1 MTEPEIDKEREQDP
15 EDDADDD
22 DAVGNPDAFLV
33 SIIACIAALVAA
45 EVFFRGSLL
54 DQKLKKDSNYIT
66 AKALDY
72 DTLGGDIVVTGDSR
86 MFHAVIPR
94 VMQQVLQEKKGQTYT
109 TYNFGIPSG
118 TTPTFLMVASEAVH
132 HKPRPKVFIIGLNPA
147 SFSCCDTVSAVGTSA
162 GVHWNMVPW
171 LVRATWRDNLEEAG
185 ASVAYGASRLLAA
198 RTELAYAMSIFSLP
212 TPQLVFQERGWISLG
227 GRVNPEVQDIRAV
240 GRAGAYADLMD
251 KSQGAS
257 LKPMV
262 PRFLELTL
270 ELLKRAG
277 IKPVVIGA
285 PQARQLDYFHD
296 AAHTYFEY
304 LNEVKRI
311 TTEQNVPFYDLNAPP
326 GIESADFT
334 DGDHLSEPGANVF
347 TKYLAAEVVAPLLP

>member
-1 MTEPEIDKEREQDP
+1 M
-15 EDDADDD
+15 
-22 DAVGNPDAFLV
+22 GY
-33 SIIACIAALVAA
+33 
-45 EVFFRGSLL
+45 SL
-54 DQKLKKDSNYIT
+54 
-66 AKALDY
+66 
-72 DTLGGDIVVTGDSR
+72 
-86 MFHAVIPR
+86 
-94 VMQQVLQEKKGQTYT
+94 
-109 TYNFGIPSG
+109 
-118 TTPTFLMVASEAVH
+118 
-132 HKPRPKVFIIGLNPA
+132 
-147 SFSCCDTVSAVGTSA
+147 
-162 GVHWNMVPW
+162 
-171 LVRATWRDNLEEAG
+171 
-185 ASVAYGASRLLAA
+185 
-198 RTELAYAMSIFSLP
+198 
-212 TPQLVFQERGWISLG
+212 
-227 GRVNPEVQDIRAV
+227 RAV

-251 KSQGAS
+251 KSKGAS

-304 LNEVKRI
+304 LNEVTRI

-347 TKYLAAEVVAPLLP
+347 TQYLAAEVVAPLLP